1 MSKEQFSF
9 SKGWSQVRNSD
20 IPTCREKLMAA
31 LNVKTRAAF
40 LVRMKGKV
48 EPKVSE
54 AKAVEEVFSEFGI
67 TEVWGIAE

>member
-1 MSKEQFSF
+1 MSKEHFSF
-9 SKGWSQVRNSD
+9 KKGWSQVKYGD
-20 IPTCREKLMAA
+20 IPRCREELMAA

-40 LVRMKGKV
+40 LNRMKGEV

-67 TEVWGIAE
+67 TDVWGIAE